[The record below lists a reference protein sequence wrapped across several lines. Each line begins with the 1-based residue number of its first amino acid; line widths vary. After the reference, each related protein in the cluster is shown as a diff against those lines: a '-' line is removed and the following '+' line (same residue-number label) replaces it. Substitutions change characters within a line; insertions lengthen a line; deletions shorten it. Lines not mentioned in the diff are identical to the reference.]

1 MLKGIRMKGNV
12 LYGQSGGPSSVIN
25 SSALGV
31 FLEAR
36 RQRDK
41 IDKIFVMKNG
51 IVGAIKNQVCEITS
65 QNTDLLKLRHTS
77 GAIFGSSRY
86 KLDDCKI
93 RPAEYLAIVKTLQ
106 THNIRYFFLNG
117 GNDSMDTCNKI
128 NNYLQ
133 MVNYECR
140 VIGIPKTIDNDLVG
154 IDHSPGYGSSA
165 KFIANLMIELDLD
178 NSSYPM
184 GRVVIVEIMGRNAGW
199 LAASAKLA
207 SIVGHGPDLIYVP
220 EVSFDSQSFVDRVKK
235 IYQTKNRVLIAVSE
249 GINYREACR
258 LNIGQTDPFGHRVL
272 GGVSYALASLIK
284 EKLSLETKVIN
295 MGMAQ
300 RSAARISSLTDIRE
314 AEMIGKEAVRQACCG
329 KTGKMITIERKSNI
343 PYSTCFGLA
352 DLETVANKEKRL
364 PLTMINKSG
373 DNINDGFIEYAL
385 PLIQGE
391 DQDRFDNGLLDTFNF
406 VFSK

>member
-1 MLKGIRMKGNV
+1 MKGNV

-106 THNIRYFFLNG
+106 AHNIRYFFLNG

-300 RSAARISSLTDIRE
+300 RSAARISSLTDIR
-314 AEMIGKEAVRQACCG
+314 
-329 KTGKMITIERKSNI
+329 
-343 PYSTCFGLA
+343 
-352 DLETVANKEKRL
+352 
-364 PLTMINKSG
+364 
-373 DNINDGFIEYAL
+373 
-385 PLIQGE
+385 
-391 DQDRFDNGLLDTFNF
+391 
-406 VFSK
+406 